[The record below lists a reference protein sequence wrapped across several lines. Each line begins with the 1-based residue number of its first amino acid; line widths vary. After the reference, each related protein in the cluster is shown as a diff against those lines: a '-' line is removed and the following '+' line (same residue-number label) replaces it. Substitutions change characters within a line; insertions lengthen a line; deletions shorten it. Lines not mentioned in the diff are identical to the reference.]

1 MKIITAF
8 VSLNSI
14 LTVKIFLPTD
24 INKKKSVKLQKKKTP
39 TSAKTNTNDV
49 KNNGNIWWT
58 YIYFIMKS

>member
-14 LTVKIFLPTD
+14 LTVKIFLQTN
-24 INKKKSVKLQKKKTP
+24 INKKNPP
-39 TSAKTNTNDV
+39 TSAKTNTNHV
-49 KNNGNIWWT
+49 KKMGNIWWT